1 MNKKVIKTFAFGV
14 SIACGLAVSGLFAS
28 SASADD
34 LASGNI
40 SYARSVFA
48 PAYSY
53 TSDSS
58 NSEFKPAMDVKA
70 PAVVAYSD
78 SSSSEFEPAKD
89 FKAPAVVAYSDSSS
103 SEFEPAMDVKAP
115 AVAYRVFKKEE
126 PVRAYANYL
135 APAVAYSDSSS
146 SEFEPAID
154 AKNPAVFYSD
164 SSNSEFEPAI
174 ASPDDVTEPITDND
188 NMIKLAKL
196 PDYNQSDE
204 YLANLDNSQEYD
216 VNVDDI
222 NDDVNV
228 DDIDFEAIDLDNLG
242 KFASEDVAN
251 RCKYTTGGDCAPL
264 PPYASILDGKDHD
277 ADNNSGDI
285 DDIDIDDDIDFEAID
300 LDNLGKFASE
310 DVANRCKYTTGGD
323 CAPLPPYASILDG
336 KDHDADNN
344 SGDIDDIDIDDFN
357 VDNLDLDDLDGNRLD
372 VVSNVDSNSND
383 NNDNSN
389 ESNTNDDSNSNNS
402 NADNAS
408 NKSNTVSV
416 VSERHDRLSDLHKEV
431 SGRDSHNFAPT
442 LPVPGSQYYYYHNN

>member
-34 LASGNI
+34 LTSGSI

-48 PAYSY
+48 PVKVAYSY
-53 TSDSS
+53 
-58 NSEFKPAMDVKA
+58 N
-70 PAVVAYSD
+70 
-78 SSSSEFEPAKD
+78 
-89 FKAPAVVAYSDSSS
+89 
-103 SEFEPAMDVKAP
+103 
-115 AVAYRVFKKEE
+115 
-126 PVRAYANYL
+126 
-135 APAVAYSDSSS
+135 
-146 SEFEPAID
+146 
-154 AKNPAVFYSD
+154 SD

-174 ASPDDVTEPITDND
+174 ASPDDVTEHITHND
-188 NMIKLAKL
+188 KMEEFAKL

-216 VNVDDI
+216 VNVDDV
-222 NDDVNV
+222 NDDDVNV

-277 ADNNSGDI
+277 ADNNSGNIDINDIYDDIINEGSICELGSCDPLPNEVITDNDNI
-285 DDIDIDDDIDFEAID
+285 DDLNIDD
-300 LDNLGKFASE
+300 L
-310 DVANRCKYTTGGD
+310 
-323 CAPLPPYASILDG
+323 
-336 KDHDADNN
+336 
-344 SGDIDDIDIDDFN
+344 
-357 VDNLDLDDLDGNRLD
+357 DLDGNRLD
-372 VVSNVDSNSND
+372 VVSKVDSNSND

-402 NADNAS
+402 DAGNAS
-408 NKSNTVSV
+408 NKSNTVNV
-416 VSERHDRLSDLHKEV
+416 VSEKHDRLSDLHKSV